1 MNDLT
6 YYYVPCVHRMPCGFC
21 DIKKE
26 ACTYGNGPTITPTT
40 VTVPYKIEPNWNEVT
55 CTEERSEE

>member
-6 YYYVPCVHRMPCGFC
+6 YYVQCVHRMPCGFC
-21 DIKKE
+21 AIKKE
-26 ACTYGNGPTITPTT
+26 ACNYGNGVTITPAP

-55 CTEERSEE
+55 CSAERNEE

>member
-6 YYYVPCVHRMPCGFC
+6 YYVPCVHRMPCGFC
-21 DIKKE
+21 DIKRE
-26 ACTYGNGPTITPTT
+26 VCTYEIHITPTP

-55 CTEERSEE
+55 CSAERREE